1 MENKT
6 LTRENAK
13 MLIDLEADSI
23 QKTLS
28 ILLQDKTTKSN
39 ICFATSSYSDKG
51 SGYTAESPITKDILL
66 GFEAC
71 EIQPR
76 VAKAQ
81 EEQAARTRNKAEV
94 FTPSWICN
102 LMNNHSDEEWFG
114 RKDVFNYEVGE
125 SHDWQYITDVI
136 EFPADKTWKDYVD
149 SRRLEITCG
158 EAPYIVSRYDT
169 TTGEIIPIERRIG
182 ILDRKLRV
190 VDENTT
196 TTEEW
201 LKWATRAFQSVYG
214 YEYQGD
220 NLLIARINL
229 LNTYIDYHTKVIG
242 AAPDVKRLREIANII
257 AWNFWQMD
265 GLKGTVPFSKQ
276 EKQYEQMSLF
286 DLIETEENAIQK
298 EAETEEVPCIIKDW
312 RSNCPVEFNSM
323 RKGN

>member
-1 MENKT
+1 MENKN
-6 LTRENAK
+6 LTRENVK
-13 MLIDLEADSI
+13 MLIDLDSYSI

-39 ICFATSSYSDKG
+39 ICFATNSYSDKG
-51 SGYTAESPITKDILL
+51 NGYAAESPITKDILL
-66 GFEAC
+66 GLEAC

-81 EEQAARTRNKAEV
+81 EEQAARTRSKAEV

-102 LMNNHSDEEWFG
+102 LMNNHCDEEWFG
-114 RKDVFNYEVGE
+114 CKDVFNYKVGE
-125 SHDWQYITDVI
+125 NHEWQATSGVI
-136 EFPADKTWKDYVD
+136 EFPADKTWKEYVD

-158 EAPYIVSRYDT
+158 EAPYIASRYDT
-169 TTGEIIPIERRIG
+169 TTGEIIPIEQRIG

-190 VDENTT
+190 VDENTAT
-196 TTEEW
+196 NEEW
-201 LKWATRAFQSVYG
+201 MKWAARAFQSVYG

-242 AAPDVKRLREIANII
+242 EAPDDARLRYIANII

-276 EKQYEQMSLF
+276 EKKYEQISLF
-286 DLIETEENAIQK
+286 DFFETEENATQK
-298 EAETEEVPCIIKDW
+298 EAETEEIPCIIRDW
-312 RSNCPVEFNSM
+312 RSNCSVEFNSM